1 MWDNSSH
8 PKSRLVFLAPM
19 LVILLT
25 SCSMSTLSGPPFLPS
40 TQPPSPPVKTAVDQT
55 TQQTV
60 VDGAPELPE
69 EQERSSLIERQLQ
82 IDMITEGALFRMKG
96 RLKP

>member
-8 PKSRLVFLAPM
+8 PKSRLVFLPPM
-19 LVILLT
+19 LTILPT
-25 SCSMSTLSGPPFLPS
+25 SCGMSTLSGPPFLPS
-40 TQPPSPPVKTAVDQT
+40 IQPLSLPVKTAIDQT
-55 TQQTV
+55 TQQTA

-69 EQERSSLIERQLQ
+69 KQERSSIIERQLQ
-82 IDMITEGALFRMKG
+82 IDMMTEGALFRMKG